1 MSGGPAAS
9 VSGPETAGGLLLPQC
24 AVAFASVLWGL
35 WWIPVRGLEQL
46 GLTGNWVSV
55 AVYGFGA
62 LALLPFVLPG
72 LRRLRRDAGTL
83 AAAGIFCGAALAF
96 WNHAILIGEVV
107 RVTLLFYLAPIWAT
121 ILAATVLGEPITLR
135 RGLSIALGLAGAAT
149 VLGFLDQGL
158 HLPRGEA
165 DWIAIA
171 AGISFAIATT
181 IIRKAGAG
189 NSVPQSF
196 ATVLG
201 AALAA
206 LALVV
211 FHPAGGGP
219 LGGPGGGAGGGLAAE
234 ALPLAAAVGA
244 LWLLPALWL
253 VLWGAGRIDPGRVAI
268 LLLLEIV
275 TAAVSAAL
283 LTAEPFGT
291 REVVGCLLILAAG
304 LVEAVA
310 GRPWVP
316 GVLLRLR
323 RR

>member
-1 MSGGPAAS
+1 MSQGTASPAA
-9 VSGPETAGGLLLPQC
+9 VPGPEAGPRAAGGLLLPQC
-24 AVAFASVLWGL
+24 AVALASVLWGL
-35 WWIPVRGLEQL
+35 WWIPIRGLEQL

-62 LALLPFVLPG
+62 LALLPFMLPG
-72 LRRLRRDAGTL
+72 YRRLLQNAGTI
-83 AAAGIFCGAALAF
+83 AMAGIFCGAALAF

-107 RVTLLFYLAPIWAT
+107 RVTLLFYLSPIWAT
-121 ILAATVLGEPITLR
+121 ILAAVFLGDRITLR
-135 RGLSIALGLAGAAT
+135 RGLAIFFGLSGAAT
-149 VLGFLDQGL
+149 VLGAGADGL
-158 HLPRGEA
+158 PLPRGEA

-171 AGISFAIATT
+171 AGVAFAIATT

-196 ATVLG
+196 ATVSS
-201 AALAA
+201 AALVAWA
-206 LALVV
+206 LAV
-211 FHPAGGGP
+211 FHPSGGGS
-219 LGGPGGGAGGGLAAE
+219 LAGLDPE
-234 ALPLAAAVGA
+234 ALYLAAAVGV

-275 TAAVSAAL
+275 TAALSAAV
-283 LTAEPFGT
+283 LTDEPFGG
-291 REVVGCLLILAAG
+291 REVVGCVLILAAG

-310 GRPWVP
+310 GRPWAP
-316 GVLLRLR
+316 GILLRLR

>member
-1 MSGGPAAS
+1 MSQGPASSTA
-9 VSGPETAGGLLLPQC
+9 VPGPDAGGGLLLPQF
-24 AVAFASVLWGL
+24 AVALASVLWGL

-72 LRRLRRDAGTL
+72 YRRLVQNAGTI

-107 RVTLLFYLAPIWAT
+107 RVTLLFYLSPIWAT
-121 ILAATVLGEPITLR
+121 ILAAIFLGDRITLR
-135 RGLSIALGLAGAAT
+135 RALAIVLGLSGAAT
-149 VLGFLDQGL
+149 VLGSGPGGL
-158 HLPRGEA
+158 PLPRGEA

-171 AGISFAIATT
+171 AGVTFAIATT

-196 ATVLG
+196 ATVSS
-201 AALAA
+201 AALVAWA
-206 LALVV
+206 LAV
-211 FHPAGGGP
+211 FHPTSAGP
-219 LGGPGGGAGGGLAAE
+219 LAGPGLD
-234 ALPLAAAVGA
+234 ALYLAAAVGV

-275 TAAVSAAL
+275 TAAVSAAI
-283 LTAEPFGT
+283 LTSEPFGL
-291 REVVGCLLILAAG
+291 REAVGCLLILGAG

-310 GRPWVP
+310 GRPWAP
-316 GVLLRLR
+316 GILLRFR

>member
-1 MSGGPAAS
+1 MSQGPASTTAVPGSDAS
-9 VSGPETAGGLLLPQC
+9 GGLLPQS
-24 AVAFASVLWGL
+24 AVALASVLWGL

-72 LRRLRRDAGTL
+72 YRRLVQNAGTI

-107 RVTLLFYLAPIWAT
+107 RVTLLFYLSPIWAT
-121 ILAATVLGEPITLR
+121 ILAAIFLGDRITLR
-135 RGLSIALGLAGAAT
+135 RALAIILGLSGAAT
-149 VLGFLDQGL
+149 VLGSGPGGL
-158 HLPRGEA
+158 PLPRGEA

-171 AGISFAIATT
+171 AGVTFAIATT

-196 ATVLG
+196 ATVFS
-201 AALAA
+201 AALVAWA
-206 LALVV
+206 LAV
-211 FHPAGGGP
+211 FHPSSAVSLAGP
-219 LGGPGGGAGGGLAAE
+219 ELN
-234 ALPLAAAVGA
+234 ALNLAAAVGV

-275 TAAVSAAL
+275 TAAVSAAI
-283 LTAEPFGT
+283 LTSEPFGV
-291 REVVGCLLILAAG
+291 REAIGCLLILGAG

-310 GRPWVP
+310 GRPWAP
-316 GVLLRLR
+316 GILLRLR

>member
-1 MSGGPAAS
+1 MSAGPASAS
-9 VSGPETAGGLLLPQC
+9 VPGPDPAGGLLWPQC
-24 AVAFASVLWGL
+24 AVALASVLWGL
-35 WWIPVRGLEQL
+35 WWIPVRGLEEL

-72 LRRLRRDAGTL
+72 VRRLRQDAGTL
-83 AAAGIFCGAALAF
+83 AAAGITCGAALAF

-121 ILAATVLGEPITLR
+121 VLAAVFLGERITLR
-135 RGLSIALGLAGAAT
+135 RGLSVLLGLSGAAT
-149 VLGFLDQGL
+149 VLGLLEGGL
-158 HLPRGEA
+158 PLPQGEA

-171 AGISFAIATT
+171 AGVSFAVSTT

-201 AALAA
+201 AALVAWA
-206 LALVV
+206 LAVL
-211 FHPAGGGP
+211 H
-219 LGGPGGGAGGGLAAE
+219 PGGGSPAGAGAELAVE

-275 TAAVSAAL
+275 TAALSAAL
-283 LTAEPFGT
+283 LTAEPFGR
-291 REVVGCLLILAAG
+291 REAVGCLLILAAG

-310 GRPWVP
+310 GRPWAP
-316 GVLLRLR
+316 GILLRLR

>member
-1 MSGGPAAS
+1 MSQGSASSTAVPGPDT
-9 VSGPETAGGLLLPQC
+9 GGGLLPQS
-24 AVAFASVLWGL
+24 AVALASVLWGL

-72 LRRLRRDAGTL
+72 YRRLMQNAGTI

-121 ILAATVLGEPITLR
+121 ILAAIFLGDRITLR
-135 RGLSIALGLAGAAT
+135 RGFSIALGLSGAAT
-149 VLGFLDQGL
+149 VLGSGPGGL
-158 HLPRGEA
+158 PLPRGEA

-171 AGISFAIATT
+171 AGVTFAIATT

-196 ATVLG
+196 ATVLS
-201 AALAA
+201 AALVAWI
-206 LALVV
+206 LAV
-211 FHPAGGGP
+211 FHPSSGASLVGP
-219 LGGPGGGAGGGLAAE
+219 DLD
-234 ALPLAAAVGA
+234 ALYLAAAVGVF
-244 LWLLPALWL
+244 WLLPALWL

-275 TAAVSAAL
+275 TAAVSAAI
-283 LTAEPFGT
+283 LTSEPFGV
-291 REVVGCLLILAAG
+291 REVIGCLLILGAG

-310 GRPWVP
+310 GRPWAP
-316 GVLLRLR
+316 GILLRLR

>member
-1 MSGGPAAS
+1 MSQGSASTAAVPRPGAS
-9 VSGPETAGGLLLPQC
+9 GGLLPQS
-24 AVAFASVLWGL
+24 AVALASVLWGL

-62 LALLPFVLPG
+62 LALMPFVLPG
-72 LRRLRRDAGTL
+72 YRRLRENAGTI

-107 RVTLLFYLAPIWAT
+107 RVTLLFYLSPIWAT
-121 ILAATVLGEPITLR
+121 ILAAIFLGDRITLR
-135 RGLSIALGLAGAAT
+135 RALAIILGLSGAAT
-149 VLGFLDQGL
+149 VLGSGPGGL
-158 HLPRGEA
+158 PLPRGEA

-171 AGISFAIATT
+171 AGVTFAIATT

-196 ATVLG
+196 ATVFS
-201 AALAA
+201 AALVAWA
-206 LALVV
+206 LAV
-211 FHPAGGGP
+211 FHPSSAGSLAGP
-219 LGGPGGGAGGGLAAE
+219 ELN
-234 ALPLAAAVGA
+234 ALYLAAAVGV

-275 TAAVSAAL
+275 TAAVSAAI
-283 LTAEPFGT
+283 LTSEPFGV
-291 REVVGCLLILAAG
+291 REAIGCLLILGAG

-310 GRPWVP
+310 GRPWAP
-316 GVLLRLR
+316 GILLRLR

>member
-1 MSGGPAAS
+1 MSQGPASSTA
-9 VSGPETAGGLLLPQC
+9 VPGPDTGGGLLLPQF
-24 AVAFASVLWGL
+24 AVALASVLWGL

-62 LALLPFVLPG
+62 LALLPFVLPTY
-72 LRRLRRDAGTL
+72 RRVMQNAGTI

-96 WNHAILIGEVV
+96 WNHALLIGEVV

-121 ILAATVLGEPITLR
+121 IFAAIFLGDRITLR
-135 RGLSIALGLAGAAT
+135 RALAIVLGLSGAAI
-149 VLGFLDQGL
+149 VLGSGPGGL
-158 HLPRGEA
+158 PLPRGEA

-171 AGISFAIATT
+171 AGVTFAIATT

-196 ATVLG
+196 ATVSS
-201 AALAA
+201 AALVAWA
-206 LALVV
+206 LAV
-211 FHPAGGGP
+211 FHPSGATMLAGP
-219 LGGPGGGAGGGLAAE
+219 DLN
-234 ALPLAAAVGA
+234 ALYLAAAVGV

-275 TAAVSAAL
+275 TAAVSAAI
-283 LTAEPFGT
+283 LTSEPFGL
-291 REVVGCLLILAAG
+291 REAMGCLLILGAG

-310 GRPWVP
+310 GRPWAP
-316 GVLLRLR
+316 GVLLRFR

>member
-1 MSGGPAAS
+1 MSEGPAGS
-9 VSGPETAGGLLLPQC
+9 TSLPGPAGGLLLPQG
-24 AVAFASVLWGL
+24 AVALASLLWGL

-46 GLTGNWVSV
+46 GLNGNWVSV

-62 LALLPFVLPG
+62 VALLPFMLPG
-72 LRRLRRDAGTL
+72 LRRLRQNAGTL
-83 AAAGIFCGAALAF
+83 AAAGITCGAALAF
-96 WNHAILIGEVV
+96 WNHALLVGEVV
-107 RVTLLFYLAPIWAT
+107 RVTLLFYLAPVWAT
-121 ILAATVLGEPITLR
+121 ILAAVFLGERITLR
-135 RGLSIALGLAGAAT
+135 RGLSIALGLSGAAT

-171 AGISFAIATT
+171 AGISFAVATT

-201 AALAA
+201 AALVAWA
-206 LALVV
+206 LTV
-211 FHPAGGGP
+211 FHAGGGA
-219 LGGPGGGAGGGLAAE
+219 LGGPALAVE

-283 LTAEPFGT
+283 LTAEPFGA
-291 REVVGCLLILAAG
+291 REAAGCLLILGAG
-304 LVEAVA
+304 LVEAMA
-310 GRPWVP
+310 GRPWAP